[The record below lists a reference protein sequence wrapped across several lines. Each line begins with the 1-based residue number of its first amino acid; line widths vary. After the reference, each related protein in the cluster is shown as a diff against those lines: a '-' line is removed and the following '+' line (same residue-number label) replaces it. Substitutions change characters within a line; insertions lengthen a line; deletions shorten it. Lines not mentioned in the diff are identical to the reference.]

1 MNALD
6 VLINEHRVIRRVL
19 ECLRAVTNQA
29 RAGGNLDGDSFRK
42 LFDFFQQFVDRCH
55 HRKEE
60 ASLFPLLRERG
71 VGCQPAPLDTLL
83 DEHEQGRVQA
93 RAMTEN
99 LPAAEHGDA
108 AARSR
113 LCEHAEQYVRLL
125 TEHIRKEDD
134 CLFPTANVVL
144 SASDQQALIA
154 AFDEVERQEM
164 GVGVHERLH
173 ALADE
178 LCARWGVLVPA
189 NGAGDSACHHHH

>member
-6 VLINEHRVIRRVL
+6 VLSDEHRVIRRVL

-71 VGCQPAPLDTLL
+71 VGCQPAPLATLL
-83 DEHEQGRVQA
+83 DEHEQGRVQV

-113 LCEHAEQYVRLL
+113 LCEHAEQYLRLL
-125 TEHIRKEDD
+125 TEHIHKEDD
-134 CLFPTANVVL
+134 CLFPK
-144 SASDQQALIA
+144 ASKALAASEHQALLA
-154 AFDEVERQEM
+154 AFDDVEHHDL
-164 GVGVHERLH
+164 GPGVHERLH
-173 ALADE
+173 ALADD
-178 LCARWGVLVPA
+178 LCARWGVPA
-189 NGAGDSACHHHH
+189 SAGEADPGPLHCA